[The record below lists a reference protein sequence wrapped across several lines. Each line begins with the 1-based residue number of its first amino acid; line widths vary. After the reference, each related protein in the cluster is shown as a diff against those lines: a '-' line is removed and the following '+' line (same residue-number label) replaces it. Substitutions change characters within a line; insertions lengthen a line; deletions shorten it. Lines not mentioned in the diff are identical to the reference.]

1 MTKKPAASSYER
13 VEISSRAELRRWLQ
27 RHHASSRGAWVVAF
41 KKKVPDR
48 HVSAVAISEE
58 ALCFGWI
65 DSLPRAL
72 DDERS
77 MLLITPRKP
86 KSNWS
91 KVNRERVARLTAAG
105 LMTEAGNAVVEAAKR
120 SGTWT
125 ALDAVERGELPDDL
139 RARFARAP
147 KALAHF
153 EAFPPSARR
162 GILEWIGAAKRPETR
177 AARIEE
183 TVTLATQN
191 VRALQWPKRTT

>member
-1 MTKKPAASSYER
+1 MTKRAASAYEQ
-13 VEISSRAELRRWLQ
+13 VEITSRAELRRWLQ
-27 RHHASSRGAWVVAF
+27 KHHGTSRGAWVVAF
-41 KKKVPDR
+41 KKKVPR
-48 HVSAVAISEE
+48 KHVDAVAISEE

-77 MLLITPRKP
+77 MLLISPRKP

-91 KVNRERVARLTAAG
+91 KVNKDRIARLEAAG
-105 LMTEAGNAVVEAAKR
+105 LMTDAGLAVVAAAKK

-125 ALDAVERGELPDDL
+125 ALDQVEQGVLPDDL
-139 RARFARAP
+139 RARFAREP
-147 KALAHF
+147 KALANF

-162 GILEWIGAAKRPETR
+162 GILEWIGAAKRAETR

-183 TVTLATQN
+183 TVTLAAQN

>member
-1 MTKKPAASSYER
+1 MTKKPAASNYER
-13 VEISSRAELRRWLQ
+13 VAIASRAELRRWLEK
-27 RHHASSRGAWVVAF
+27 HHRTSRGAWVVAF
-41 KKKVPDR
+41 KKKVKDK
-48 HVSAVAISEE
+48 HVDAVAIGEE

-86 KSNWS
+86 RSNWS
-91 KVNRERVARLTAAG
+91 KVNKDRVARLTAAG
-105 LMTEAGNAVVEAAKR
+105 LMTEAGLAMVEAAKA

-139 RARFARAP
+139 RDRFARSP
-147 KALAHF
+147 RALAHF

-162 GILEWIGAAKRPETR
+162 GILEWINAAKRPQTR

-183 TVTLATQN
+183 TVTLAAQN
-191 VRALQWPKRTT
+191 VRALQWPKPKK